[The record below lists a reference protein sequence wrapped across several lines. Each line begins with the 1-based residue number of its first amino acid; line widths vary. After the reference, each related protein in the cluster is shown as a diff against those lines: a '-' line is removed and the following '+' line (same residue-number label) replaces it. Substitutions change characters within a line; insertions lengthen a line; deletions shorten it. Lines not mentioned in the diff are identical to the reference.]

1 MSGPKSAPTGAS
13 LDGVRALAE
22 GRSHV
27 VDDGVLQRYVREH
40 ALASVAANLTP
51 APLLLLPFTLL
62 VSRVMRGDLPGV
74 RFGWWV
80 LSAVV
85 TTAFTLLALYGYHKR
100 GGTDSTPWY
109 VRAAFAAAFATMGAV
124 FGMSPWVVANGRFEL
139 VLLFL
144 LFPATASAVGCIVTA
159 GRRDLYLWF
168 LTPLCALSSVSLL
181 TTDDERLK
189 GLGMLAGF
197 FGAALVLL
205 HHVLSRGT
213 VDAIGLQIALGS
225 A

>member
-1 MSGPKSAPTGAS
+1 MADNDDTPTGAS

-80 LSAVV
+80 LAAVV
-85 TTAFTLLALYGYHKR
+85 TTAVTSLALYGYHKR
-100 GGTDSTPWY
+100 SSGGATPWY
-109 VRAAFAAAFATMGAV
+109 VRVGLMASFATMGSV
-124 FGMSPWVVANGRFEL
+124 FGKIGR
-139 VLLFL
+139 
-144 LFPATASAVGCIVTA
+144 A
-159 GRRDLYLWF
+159 
-168 LTPLCALSSVSLL
+168 
-181 TTDDERLK
+181 
-189 GLGMLAGF
+189 
-197 FGAALVLL
+197 
-205 HHVLSRGT
+205 HV
-213 VDAIGLQIALGS
+213 
-225 A
+225 

>member
-1 MSGPKSAPTGAS
+1 MADNDDTPTGAS

-159 GRRDLYLWF
+159 EIGR
-168 LTPLCALSSVSLL
+168 A
-181 TTDDERLK
+181 
-189 GLGMLAGF
+189 
-197 FGAALVLL
+197 
-205 HHVLSRGT
+205 HV
-213 VDAIGLQIALGS
+213 
-225 A
+225 